1 MNDKSRSSYSI
12 YAQIMQ
18 WERAKRL
25 AEYQEEEKLERFLT
39 TSKLSP
45 PAKKTTTLSRISK
58 PKSSLTPVKNT
69 SQAKISAGIILIL
82 GWLMGIVTYWGFT
95 LVTAN
100 FTAQTEQE
108 SSVLLQSYS
117 LIPRQ
122 FFL

>member
-1 MNDKSRSSYSI
+1 MNDKSRSSYSV

-25 AEYQEEEKLERFLT
+25 AEYQEEEELERFMT

-45 PAKKTTTLSRISK
+45 PAKKTATLSRISK

-108 SSVLLQSYS
+108 SSVLLQSSS

>member
-1 MNDKSRSSYSI
+1 MNDKSRSSYSV

-25 AEYQEEEKLERFLT
+25 AEYQEEEELERFLT
-39 TSKLSP
+39 TSKLSA
-45 PAKKTTTLSRISK
+45 PAKKTATLSRISK

-108 SSVLLQSYS
+108 SSVLLQSSS

>member
-1 MNDKSRSSYSI
+1 MNDKSRSSYSV

-25 AEYQEEEKLERFLT
+25 AEYQEEEELERFLT

-108 SSVLLQSYS
+108 SSVLLQSSS

>member
-1 MNDKSRSSYSI
+1 MNDKSRSSYSV

-25 AEYQEEEKLERFLT
+25 AEYQEEEELERFMT
-39 TSKLSP
+39 TSKLSA
-45 PAKKTTTLSRISK
+45 PAKKTATLSRISK
-58 PKSSLTPVKNT
+58 PKSSLTPVQNT

-108 SSVLLQSYS
+108 SSVLLQSSS

>member
-1 MNDKSRSSYSI
+1 MNDKSRSSYSV

-25 AEYQEEEKLERFLT
+25 AEYQEEEELEGFLT

-108 SSVLLQSYS
+108 SSVLLQSSS

>member
-1 MNDKSRSSYSI
+1 MNDKSRSSYSV

-25 AEYQEEEKLERFLT
+25 AEYQEEEELERFLT

-69 SQAKISAGIILIL
+69 SKAKISAGIILIL

-108 SSVLLQSYS
+108 SSVLLQSSS

-122 FFL
+122 FFI